1 MRIAHGALFPVYGS
15 WTKGR
20 AMTNNGNTNG
30 IILQMT
36 GIDIQFPGVHAL
48 DHVDFTLRQGE
59 IHSLM
64 GENGAGK
71 STLIK
76 ILTGVYRKGQGTI
89 TLNGEEI
96 NPGSPLEA
104 RKYGIN
110 SVYQEINLC
119 DNLTVA
125 ENMYAGRQPG
135 KFGKIDWKA
144 IQSGAEAALSRL
156 NINIDVTRLLG
167 SYSVAIKQMIAIA
180 RAVDMRS
187 KVLILDEPTSSLDRP
202 EVEQLFL
209 TIRKLRDEGLSV
221 IFISHFLDQIYELCD
236 RVTVL
241 RNGKLIGEYVLN
253 ELSKLDLISK
263 MVGKDFSVLE
273 QRDKTLQNKDDNPV
287 LAEAKNLGK
296 RRTVDPFNLVIR
308 KGETLG
314 LAGLL
319 GSGRT
324 EAAGLFFGIDE
335 ADTGEL
341 LVNNKPRV
349 FKRPGDAVHAFIA
362 FCPEDRKKCGIIPE
376 LSVRENIILAM
387 QAKQGIGRFI
397 SRQKQEEIA
406 AQYITMLGIVTPSTE
421 MPVGN
426 LSGGNQQK
434 VILARW
440 LVTRP
445 ELLILDEP
453 TRGIDVAAKA
463 EIMNLAM
470 RLCDEG
476 MSLVFISSEL
486 EEVIRC
492 SHRIA
497 VMRDR
502 KKIAELAGPDM
513 TQENILKTIASGS
526 R

>member
-1 MRIAHGALFPVYGS
+1 
-15 WTKGR
+15 
-20 AMTNNGNTNG
+20 MTNDD
-30 IILQMT
+30 IILKMS
-36 GIDIQFPGVHAL
+36 GIDIRFPGVHAL
-48 DHVDFTLRQGE
+48 DNVDFALHRGE

-76 ILTGVYRKGQGTI
+76 VLTGVYKKGRGI
-89 TLNGEEI
+89 ILLDGEEI
-96 NPGSPLEA
+96 DPKSPLEA
-104 RKYGIN
+104 RQYGIN

-119 DNLTVA
+119 DNLSVA
-125 ENMYAGRQPG
+125 ENIYAGRQQTR
-135 KFGKIDWKA
+135 FGKINWKIIKA
-144 IQSGAEAALSRL
+144 GAEEALKRL
-156 NINIDVTRLLG
+156 NIAIDVTRLLG

-180 RAVDMRS
+180 RAVNMNS

-202 EVEQLFL
+202 EVEQLFA
-209 TIRKLRDEGLSV
+209 TVRKLRDEGLSV
-221 IFISHFLDQIYELCD
+221 IFISHFLDQVYELCD

-241 RNGKLIGEYVLN
+241 RNGKLIGKY
-253 ELSKLDLISK
+253 ELASLPKLELVSY
-263 MVGKDFSVLE
+263 MVGKDFSSLE
-273 QRDKTLQNKDDNPV
+273 KRDKIRKDKANNEV
-287 LAEAKNLGK
+287 FVEVKNLGK
-296 RRTVDPFNLVIR
+296 RRVVDPFNLVIR

-324 EAAGLFFGIDE
+324 EAAGLLFGIDE
-335 ADTGEL
+335 ADSGEL
-341 LVNNKPRV
+341 LIEHRKHS
-349 FKRPGDAVHAFIA
+349 FKQPGDAIKEFIA
-362 FCPEDRKKCGIIPE
+362 FCPEDRKKYGIISE
-376 LSVRENIILAM
+376 LSVRENIILVM
-387 QAKQGIGRFI
+387 QVKNGIAKFI

-406 AQYITMLGIVTPSTE
+406 AQYIEKLNIVTPSPE

-440 LVTRP
+440 LVTKP

-453 TRGIDVAAKA
+453 TRGIDVHAKA

-470 RLCDEG
+470 KLCDEG

-492 SHRIA
+492 SDRIA

-502 KKIAELAGPDM
+502 KKIAELSREDM
-513 TQENILKTIASGS
+513 SEEKILKTIASAEA
-526 R
+526 